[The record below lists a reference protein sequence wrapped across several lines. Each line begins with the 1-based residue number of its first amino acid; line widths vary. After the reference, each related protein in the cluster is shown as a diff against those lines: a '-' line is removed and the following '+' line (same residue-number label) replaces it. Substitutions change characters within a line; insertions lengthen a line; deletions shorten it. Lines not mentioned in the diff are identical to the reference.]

1 MNYPKPINMYLLLFI
16 MCSSLLL
23 IQIFNSPVYCMAPGG
38 LGSTIQSPLGANG
51 ISALNEDTR
60 RWIYNT
66 IPFFKMPLEG
76 FSFLSSYVQQHIVQ
90 YRCKVSRIEFHL
102 YLSSLPPPSSPSQKH
117 DAAVSFVLFVVLL
130 LILADERASLHSRR
144 WRTSSPRRY
153 SRQMLSQ
160 TIPKSFAGD
169 RLPASV
175 PHVRVTAFLRR
186 RTGSESPF

>member
-1 MNYPKPINMYLLLFI
+1 MHLTK
-16 MCSSLLL
+16 
-23 IQIFNSPVYCMAPGG
+23 
-38 LGSTIQSPLGANG
+38 
-51 ISALNEDTR
+51 
-60 RWIYNT
+60 
-66 IPFFKMPLEG
+66 IPEGEFTTQFLFFKMPLEG

-90 YRCKVSRIEFHL
+90 YRCKVSRIEFHV
-102 YLSSLPPPSSPSQKH
+102 YLSPLPLLPPSSPSQKH

-144 WRTSSPRRY
+144 CRTSSPRRY